1 MREARLHVLD
11 ESNTTASTD
20 YNFHRCLVSEHIDV
34 HPDRTQFVQLS
45 KEITSRHTN
54 VIFRNDLYDCNIEI
68 CSPEVG
74 TPCENNAKLGPRSI
88 HRELRLQRS
97 STRFF
102 EWSLDFRLDC
112 EEHLLLYSKIRIRRE
127 YFII

>member
-11 ESNTTASTD
+11 ESNATASRD

-34 HPDRTQFVQLS
+34 HPDSPQFVQLS
-45 KEITSRHTN
+45 KEITSRHTD

-74 TPCENNAKLGPRSI
+74 APVRMILT
-88 HRELRLQRS
+88 
-97 STRFF
+97 
-102 EWSLDFRLDC
+102 
-112 EEHLLLYSKIRIRRE
+112 
-127 YFII
+127 